1 MTLVFSQAAPFTGAA
16 YEYLR
21 ADDAL
26 PSYRDIADEQDPLC
40 QVKLF
45 QPGWRFTYY
54 VCAATEYDGIDG
66 PVLTGSCVS
75 PVGPDCDKFG
85 DQGLA
90 AIARVCLDGLP
101 PERDLSGHGQLRTV
115 GIVMYDMTIKR
126 PEDWGELHNR
136 GLGVIVD
143 PFVFRLGQFF
153 LNGKEASAD
162 ETRWKAIAS
171 DLGALV
177 TFFDLIVLNNHLPA
191 FNYRDTFD
199 AQLEFGDGL
208 GRVLNVDGD
217 KTVLNVDVDLPVYW
231 AAKEAAL
238 KQLSARMGQGAFV
251 PQATAA
257 EILASIEAV
266 EYDWEPGLG
275 NLKRQIEDPGEVR
288 LARFM
293 VGQLVFAGYAQQSG
307 APHVLAPRRSL
318 MMAAAGLSAELAGG
332 DAETS
337 VYRELA
343 RRCKDAGTGWRDDE
357 LPWTP
362 SFLPFLLDGM
372 DPYKEGPDVL
382 LRRAKDLRESK
393 AVRHYRDLRMALM
406 SEDAA
411 RSKKARQ
418 DLTKAANKV
427 AAELASDRE
436 DLEVSRHVV
445 VEVLPKALGAAT
457 GAAGGLVVAGPPGAV
472 GGAVVGA
479 VGEDVLAQVNDRLWG
494 WVVDRLPFRSARKLL
509 ARSVRAEYQLRDQ
522 LGPRLKTVWET
533 GRGNA

>member
-1 MTLVFSQAAPFTGAA
+1 
-16 YEYLR
+16 
-21 ADDAL
+21 
-26 PSYRDIADEQDPLC
+26 
-40 QVKLF
+40 
-45 QPGWRFTYY
+45 
-54 VCAATEYDGIDG
+54 
-66 PVLTGSCVS
+66 
-75 PVGPDCDKFG
+75 
-85 DQGLA
+85 
-90 AIARVCLDGLP
+90 
-101 PERDLSGHGQLRTV
+101 
-115 GIVMYDMTIKR
+115 MYDMTIER
-126 PEDWGELHNR
+126 PEDWEELVNR
-136 GLGVIVD
+136 GLGVVVD

-153 LNGKEASAD
+153 LDGKEANAGTD
-162 ETRWKAIAS
+162 QTRWQAIAS

-177 TFFDLIVLNNHLPA
+177 TFFDLIVLNDQLPA

-208 GRVLNVDGD
+208 ARVLNVAGD
-217 KTVLNVDVDLPVYW
+217 KTVLHVDIDLPVYW

-238 KQLSARMGQGAFV
+238 EQLSARMAQGAFV
-251 PQATAA
+251 SQATAA
-257 EILASIEAV
+257 KILASIEAV

-275 NLKRQIEDPGEVR
+275 NLKQQIEDPSEVR

-293 VGQLVFAGYAQQSG
+293 LGQLVFAGYAQQSG

-318 MMAAAGLSAELAGG
+318 MMAAAGLNAELAGH

-337 VYRELA
+337 IYRELA

-393 AVRHYRDLRMALM
+393 AVRRYRELRKALM

-411 RSKKARQ
+411 RSEKARR
-418 DLTKAANKV
+418 DLMKAANKV
-427 AAELASDRE
+427 ADELGSDRE
-436 DLEVSRHVV
+436 DLEVSRYVV
-445 VEVLPKALGAAT
+445 VEVLPKALGAAA
-457 GAAGGLVVAGPPGAV
+457 GAAGGFVLAGPPGAV
-472 GGAVVGA
+472 GGAIVGT
-479 VGEDVLAQVNDRLWG
+479 VGEDTLARVNERLWG
-494 WVVDRLPFRSARKLL
+494 WVLDRLPFRSARKLL
-509 ARSVRAEYQLRDQ
+509 GRSVKAEYQLRDQ